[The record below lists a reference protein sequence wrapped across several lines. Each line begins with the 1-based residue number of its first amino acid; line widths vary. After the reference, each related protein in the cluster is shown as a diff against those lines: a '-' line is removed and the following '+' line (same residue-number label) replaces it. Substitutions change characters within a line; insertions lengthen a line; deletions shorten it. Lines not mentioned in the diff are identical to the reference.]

1 MTHKQYIKAIIK
13 KLPTIP
19 NVRFCAYNLQY
30 KKGAY
35 LFPRLQSAV
44 INKKDKVVLL
54 TAGVHGEEI
63 SGPLTILNHLSEII
77 NQIHQSGFKFI
88 CYPLRNPSGFEKGQR
103 YNIDKDRGAAGN
115 NDFIRY
121 KLSDGTITDD
131 LKDKKSYQKWYWSS
145 DKRLNINI
153 PAETKLLH
161 FLLKKDLQKNI
172 VACLDLHQDFLTPK
186 IRTGAYHYAFG
197 KNKIYAPIINKI
209 KKIVPVLS
217 NMWIGA
223 GYNISQKEA
232 SRRVVKPEEAML
244 SDDLGFID
252 RHDGCLTDLIY
263 RLGVKHSVTTETTGA
278 TPIDKAIKVNMLW
291 IKGLINLLC
300 KRK

>member
-131 LKDKKSYQKWYWSS
+131 LKDKNHTEMYWSS
-145 DKRLNINI
+145 DKWLNINI
-153 PAETKLLH
+153 QQKPSLPFFSKISRKSTTPNIRPAPIL
-161 FLLKKDLQKNI
+161 LLKK
-172 VACLDLHQDFLTPK
+172 
-186 IRTGAYHYAFG
+186 
-197 KNKIYAPIINKI
+197 
-209 KKIVPVLS
+209 
-217 NMWIGA
+217 
-223 GYNISQKEA
+223 
-232 SRRVVKPEEAML
+232 
-244 SDDLGFID
+244 
-252 RHDGCLTDLIY
+252 
-263 RLGVKHSVTTETTGA
+263 
-278 TPIDKAIKVNMLW
+278 
-291 IKGLINLLC
+291 
-300 KRK
+300 